1 MQLPTDSRPRCSA
14 TGSFNRSGDF
24 TVWVEERS
32 EPEHGE
38 ARKSKFL
45 VWSFVLS
52 AWSDVLETMVSQN
65 FLEGIRG
72 EVVIRDFSARAV
84 GAFLRFLYAGVVEEE
99 SLVAVVEVAAIADK
113 YGVSKLCFLC
123 EDHVVKSLSPED
135 ACEFLALADR
145 YSLDDL
151 RQSCLDHILVAPKKA
166 LRSWPSIE
174 ASLLQEVLTSSLL
187 CLDDKELFELF
198 LAWGAD
204 SGLGPVVPLIE
215 QHVHASHILR
225 RDALVLVE
233 KVRAL
238 QDPAGERLVSILMQ
252 ADCTTSSADLLNF
265 LFRVS
270 RDTDEFQGCRVN
282 VGVSRR
288 GLIPSSG
295 VLTPARGRLEGY
307 VRAGD
312 WIAWTLPNDEVF
324 LSGFSFAANISCADH
339 VLVYAAQETSGWTLV
354 LDTKAHGCIP
364 PRTKISCRCTR
375 AVQRL
380 KLQVIATA
388 KGEGVRLGKLEV
400 HGAFAPSSPA
410 TSGLPHTI
418 SDSEEEAY
426 YVDPFHQH
434 AAPEARDLSSG
445 EESVEMDFDLFG

>member
-1 MQLPTDSRPRCSA
+1 MIEGKALVADALQ
-14 TGSFNRSGDF
+14 GSFNRSGDF

-38 ARKSKFL
+38 ARRSKFL
-45 VWSFVLS
+45 VWSFILS

-65 FLEGIRG
+65 FMEGIRG

-123 EDHVVKSLSPED
+123 EDYVVKSLSPED

-145 YSLDDL
+145 YNLDDL

-174 ASLLQEVLTSSLL
+174 PSLLQEVLTSSLL

-198 LAWGAD
+198 LAWGTD
-204 SGLGPVVPLIE
+204 SGLGPVVALIE

-265 LFRVS
+265 LCRVS
-270 RDTDEFQGCRVN
+270 RDTEEFLGCRVN

-288 GLIPSSG
+288 GLIPPGGLS
-295 VLTPARGRLEGY
+295 VPARGRIEGY

-312 WIAWTLPNDEVF
+312 WIAWTLPNYEVF
-324 LSGFSFAANISCADH
+324 LSGVSFAANISCADH
-339 VLVYAAQETSGWTLV
+339 LLVYAAQETSGWTLV

-364 PRTKISCRCTR
+364 HRTKISCRCSR

-380 KLQVIATA
+380 KLQVITTA
-388 KGEGVRLGKLEV
+388 KSEGVRLGKLEV
-400 HGAFAPSSPA
+400 HGAFAPASQV
-410 TSGLPHTI
+410 TSGLPHSI
-418 SDSEEEAY
+418 SDSEEEPY

-434 AAPEARDLSSG
+434 QPEARDLSSG
-445 EESVEMDFDLFG
+445 EESGMDFDIFG